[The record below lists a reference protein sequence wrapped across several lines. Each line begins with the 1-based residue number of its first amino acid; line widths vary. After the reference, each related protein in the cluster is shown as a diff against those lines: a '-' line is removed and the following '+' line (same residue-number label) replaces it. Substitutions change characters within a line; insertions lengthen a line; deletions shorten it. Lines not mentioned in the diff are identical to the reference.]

1 MKRQIMLGMA
11 IFAFSAGLATAQVA
25 PENTVFAEGAIE
37 QSLSGAPGNAE
48 EGKKVFATA
57 SLGNCVACHAAEIT
71 KDIPFPGT
79 VGPALDGAADR
90 WSEAQ
95 LRGLIVN
102 AKMTFEG
109 TVMPA
114 FYKTSGYIR
123 PGDAYT
129 GKAGTEPLPPV
140 LNAQQVEDVVA
151 FLLTFKE

>member
-1 MKRQIMLGMA
+1 MKRQIIFGMVA
-11 IFAFSAGLATAQVA
+11 AAFCAGAAM
-25 PENTVFAEGAIE
+25 AETGPANVEYTDGAIT
-37 QSLSGAPGNAE
+37 QSLSGTPGNPE
-48 EGKKVFATA
+48 EGKVVFSTA

-71 KDIPFPGT
+71 KDLPFPGD

-90 WSEAQ
+90 WTEAE
-95 LRGLIVN
+95 LRGLVSN

-114 FYKTSGYIR
+114 FYKSSGYIR
-123 PGDAYT
+123 PGNNYT
-129 GKAGTEPLPPV
+129 GKAGTEPLAPI